1 METAL
6 EVIAVLNYQF
16 RWDGKY
22 IKALSRY
29 WSEGPNVGSIQA
41 HAAAQW
47 LSRSARKM
55 IRKVTQHFPLLVLAC
70 VFIAQDSHAQFAQ
83 GSTNEANSG
92 PLQPEFNFMGFGD
105 ISYLSR
111 DAGTADGFAVGQAVA
126 HLTASLDNSLRVFG
140 EFSLT
145 AKDSEYKA
153 AVERMIVR
161 YDFSDRF
168 KLSGGRYHSPIGY
181 WNSAFHHGAWL
192 QTTISRPEAVKFG
205 SKIVPIHFVGVLLE
219 GSLPQSKLGL
229 SYMAGFGNGRHEDVA
244 QAGDAGDI
252 NGDNAWMVQLNINPR
267 RYFGLKAGVGF
278 YTDKVSPTDRPD
290 IDEQTFSTYVAW
302 EKENPE
308 FIVEFIHSE
317 HEFTDDSSINGDVD
331 AWYAQFAYRLP
342 GHKRQWK
349 PYVRYELTEVDDTN
363 PLLGD
368 QGLDYEASIVGVRWD
383 FSSYAALKAEY
394 RNEDFNNSG
403 TEGNFRLQV
412 SFVLANF

>member
-1 METAL
+1 MCL
-6 EVIAVLNYQF
+6 
-16 RWDGKY
+16 
-22 IKALSRY
+22 
-29 WSEGPNVGSIQA
+29 
-41 HAAAQW
+41 
-47 LSRSARKM
+47 
-55 IRKVTQHFPLLVLAC
+55 
-70 VFIAQDSHAQFAQ
+70 AQDGHAQFTQ
-83 GSTNEANSG
+83 GSGSRESTG
-92 PLQPEFNFMGFGD
+92 PMQPEFNFMGFGD

-111 DAGTADGFAVGQAVA
+111 DANTADGFAIGQAVA

-153 AVERMIVR
+153 AVERMIIR
-161 YDFSDRF
+161 YDFSDSF

-219 GSLPQSKLGL
+219 GSMPKNKLGL

-267 RYFGLKAGVGF
+267 RYFGLKAGVGI
-278 YTDKVSPTDRPD
+278 YTDTVSPTDRAD

-308 FIVEFIHSE
+308 FIFEYIHSE
-317 HEFTDDSSINGDVD
+317 HEFENDSSINGEVD
-331 AWYAQFAYRLP
+331 TWYAQFAYRLP
-342 GHKRQWK
+342 GHDRQWK
-349 PYVRYELTEVDDTN
+349 PYVRYELTEVDDTD